1 MCIAFCWPPT
11 SLPNATTNHP
21 SSPLTHSPLWPC
33 HMGMYLK
40 SLGLFFSNAIKG
52 NNFFNC
58 KTFFE
63 NFSDASIKEL
73 TLATSVNYIPH
84 IPTISDIVSLPLIP
98 LGLVMM
104 SPKELSC
111 KWIILTNRLESFIN
125 FYWKKCWHCFMASFM
140 VSSSS
145 SEFVIDFACYCGW
158 WRRQATAVCV
168 SRRRGGGVEGI
179 CYQAGALGQRV

>member
-1 MCIAFCWPPT
+1 MCVHCI
-11 SLPNATTNHP
+11 LLATDKFTKCNDRTHP

-33 HMGMYLK
+33 HMAMYLK

-73 TLATSVNYIPH
+73 SQATSVNYIPH
-84 IPTISDIVSLPLIP
+84 IPTITDIVSLPLIP

-111 KWIILTNRLESFIN
+111 K
-125 FYWKKCWHCFMASFM
+125 
-140 VSSSS
+140 
-145 SEFVIDFACYCGW
+145 
-158 WRRQATAVCV
+158 
-168 SRRRGGGVEGI
+168 
-179 CYQAGALGQRV
+179 